1 MTDSSKKQ
9 VFRIVP
15 EQCREKAIKE
25 GDESSLESFM
35 PRKDAVR
42 SSQNSKSIVNE
53 IIKEDN
59 KVEEEKEAKDTT
71 KVQKIGP

>member
-1 MTDSSKKQ
+1 

-53 IIKEDN
+53 KIKEDH
-59 KVEEEKEAKDTT
+59 KVEEAKDTT

>member
-1 MTDSSKKQ
+1 
-9 VFRIVP
+9 
-15 EQCREKAIKE
+15 
-25 GDESSLESFM
+25 M

-53 IIKEDN
+53 KIKEDH
-59 KVEEEKEAKDTT
+59 KVEEAKDTT